1 MKNLLILSFI
11 VIFSSTYAQKQ
22 ANNWYFGERAGI
34 SFNNGTPV
42 FLLNSSM
49 NHNNGCATI
58 SDSDG
63 NLLFYTNGMTVWNK
77 NHQPMPNGTGL
88 LGSSSGFQNCVIV
101 PFPEIMD
108 KFYIFTV
115 GSCDNMNTNCIGLH
129 YSIVDISLGNG
140 GDIDPFYK
148 NISLLHSPLSI
159 EKVTALR
166 HTNNEDYW
174 IIVRNLSEPDNEF
187 HAYQITK
194 NGINPTPV
202 RSPSLVFTPCFT
214 GANRG
219 AMKVSPD
226 GKNFISMNVYAYA
239 GTSGNEIGSFD
250 ASTGLVSIL
259 FTFETSF
266 GNFHG
271 RGAEFS
277 QNSNFLYLTNE
288 AADYQNHILQYDLT
302 KVYNYSE
309 FLASM
314 TDIGLGGKSR
324 DLQAGPD
331 GKIYVARH
339 NKEYLGVINNPEL
352 QGTACDYDSL
362 GVYLGG
368 RYCKYSLPQFIQTYF
383 LRFEYEGECAGE
395 NFIFTPNFNPVPDSI
410 HWDFGDPGSG
420 ANNTSNEL
428 NPAHT
433 YLQSGIYTVTAFVR
447 YPDGRTETATR
458 EVTVTALP
466 EPYPVSDTVICKGS
480 TVTLQAESGFDSYLW
495 SNNQTTDFIMV
506 SDTGSYW
513 VEAVNADGCI
523 GRDTVHV
530 GWHPLPQL
538 TTDTI
543 ISPTTCGNSIGAI
556 TGVNIIGG
564 TPPYNVFWL
573 NSIGDTIGTTN
584 NLYNLGVENYYL
596 WVTDQ
601 SGCNVLV
608 ASIDIQNFD
617 HNFIITGVDPTDT
630 RCNQP
635 LGELDVHVQSG
646 LSDRLFYSI
655 DNWATYQT
663 NGSFTGLLPDS
674 YYVKVKDSLDCEA
687 VYAGNPVIIQ
697 NLPGLTVTDVI
708 IGEETDNNADGSIT
722 IIASGD
728 TLRFSLDGAAPQV
741 GNLFDLLSSG
751 DYTVTVTDMYGCDST
766 FTVYVPRKSGTTL
779 FASAGDTMVCNGQRG
794 REPLMVNNFKDI
806 TSFEITLAFNNL
818 LVDVTGYIN
827 ADAQIASGLETVYF
841 PSAGT
846 INIKWSETSAVTLPD
861 STVLLDLIVEGKNAG
876 LSSVDWVETNNQTM
890 FINQLGIAVNVEPV
904 MGSVQIAP
912 SPHIWGFYQENVC
925 EFSTLTQMAIP
936 GGGTGIMTVI
946 WETPK
951 GFSSGPEYQI
961 DTARLDDSGFYR
973 IKVVDQM
980 HCVATDSVE
989 VTVFPLPT
997 VNLPF
1002 TNPTHDTIYYEQTF
1016 QLETTPGYASYQ
1028 WNTGD
1033 TTYYIT
1039 ITEEGSYSVIVQ
1051 TNEGCT
1057 STNSAYL
1064 KDIYMPFYIVVP
1076 NAFTPNGD
1084 GLNDTFRPVATGD
1097 LIRQFSMVIYNRWG
1111 QMVFETSDYSAGWD
1125 GKDAPAGVYSWVIS
1139 YSNHTGKVFKMRGSV
1154 TVVK

>member
-1 MKNLLILSFI
+1 MKNIFVLTILLSSCYLSF
-11 VIFSSTYAQKQ
+11 SQGES
-22 ANNWYFGERAGI
+22 NNWIFGSDKAGVT
-34 SFNNGTPV
+34 FATGQPDDLNYPTP
-42 FLLNSSM
+42 LINSPS
-49 NHNNGCATI
+49 TVV
-58 SDSDG
+58 SDSAG
-63 NLLFYTNGMTVWNK
+63 NLLFYSDGFQVYNRDFQVMD
-77 NHQPMPNGTGL
+77 NGTGIL
-88 LGSSSGFQNCVIV
+88 GGRSFSSCVAFAKPGSSR
-101 PFPEIMD
+101 
-108 KFYIFTV
+108 FYFLFTV
-115 GSCDNMNTNCIGLH
+115 GEPPDATPPFNVGGR
-129 YSIVDISLGNG
+129 YSIIDMQANG
-140 GDIDPFYK
+140 GLGKVTVKNIMLDQGEDAMIKLTATFHKNNRDIWLITECQDYYHFFYKAYLVTNSGIFYK
-148 NISLLHSPLSI
+148 NAFQQGKYL
-159 EKVTALR
+159 
-166 HTNNEDYW
+166 NG
-174 IIVRNLSEPDNEF
+174 
-187 HAYQITK
+187 YQGK
-194 NGINPTPV
+194 NGSTQL
-202 RSPSLVFTPCFT
+202 R
-214 GANRG
+214 
-219 AMKVSPD
+219 VSPD
-226 GKNFISMNVYAYA
+226 GKKMIHVGDQLGVEGFLYNFD
-239 GTSGNEIGSFD
+239 NE
-250 ASTGLVSIL
+250 TGLIGYICGIKQIG
-259 FTFETSF
+259 FTAW
-266 GNFHG
+266 
-271 RGAEFS
+271 GAEFS
-277 QNSNFLYLTNE
+277 PSSKYVYLSGPGSTGPGAQWNWI
-288 AADYQNHILQYDLT
+288 AQYDAIYT
-302 KVYNYSE
+302 DSIPFNNSKVIVGQFAKKNHGWYGMMQC
-309 FLASM
+309 A
-314 TDIGLGGKSR
+314 
-324 DLQAGPD
+324 PD
-331 GKIYVARH
+331 GKIYGARFNYDTLFSI
-339 NKEYLGVINNPEL
+339 NKPDLYGLACEPSDCAYKTNGMMGLG
-352 QGTACDYDSL
+352 
-362 GVYLGG
+362 
-368 RYCKYSLPQFIQTYF
+368 LPQFLTSYAQRFYF
-383 LRFEYEGECAGE
+383 TGTCAGE
-395 NFIFTPNFNPVPDSI
+395 PYQFTSHFFPEPSGI
-410 HWDFGDPGSG
+410 LWDFGDGE
-420 ANNTSNEL
+420 TSTEL
-428 NPAHT
+428 NPVHIFAG
-433 YLQSGIYTVTAFVR
+433 SGNYSVTATVVF
-447 YPDGRTETATR
+447 PNGSTGEATR
-458 EVTVTALP
+458 NVYVAGLPESALP
-466 EPYPVSDTVICKGS
+466 EELTVCKGEQVTLDAGIFSSYAWSTGDTV
-480 TVTLQAESGFDSYLW
+480 
-495 SNNQTTDFIMV
+495 QTIMV
-506 SDTGSYW
+506 SDTGYYW
-513 VEAVNADGCI
+513 VEIVNDTGCMA
-523 GRDTVHV
+523 RDTVHIA
-530 GWHPLPQL
+530 WFAAPQL
-538 TTDTI
+538 GTVPVV
-543 ISPTTCGNSIGAI
+543 SPTTCGSSIGAI
-556 TGVNIIGG
+556 TGVTITGG
-564 TPPYNVFWL
+564 SPPYSIRWV
-573 NSIGDTIGTTN
+573 NSNGDTIGTTN
-584 NLYNLGVENYYL
+584 NLYNLGVDNYYL
-596 WVTDQ
+596 WVTDLH
-601 SGCNVLV
+601 GCQVQLF
-608 ASIDIQNFD
+608 SCDIQNYD
-617 HNFIITGVDPTDT
+617 SDLIITNVPKNDT
-630 RCNQP
+630 WCNQP
-635 LGELDVHVQSG
+635 SGSLNVEVQMG

-663 NGSFTGLLPDS
+663 NGSFIGLLPDS
-674 YYVKVKDSLDCEA
+674 YFVKVKDSLDCEA

-697 NLPGLTVTDVI
+697 SLPGLTVTDVI

-1033 TTYYIT
+1033 TTYFIT
-1039 ITEEGSYSVIVQ
+1039 VTEEGSYSVIVQ

-1064 KDIYMPFYIVVP
+1064 KDMYMPFYFNVP
-1076 NAFTPNGD
+1076 NAFTPDGD
-1084 GLNDTFRPVATGD
+1084 GLNDVFRPIATTD
-1097 LIRQFSMVIYNRWG
+1097 LIRQFSLVIYNRWG
-1111 QMVFETSDYSAGWD
+1111 QLIFETSDYSGGWD
-1125 GKDAPAGVYSWVIS
+1125 GKDAPAGVYGWVIS

-1154 TVVK
+1154 TLLK

>member
-1 MKNLLILSFI
+1 MKGFFFI
-11 VIFSSTYAQKQ
+11 IITFISIDAYSQKE
-22 ANNWYFGERAGI
+22 ANNWYFGNKAGI
-34 SFNNGTPV
+34 TFQDGSPTILTNSS
-42 FLLNSSM
+42 LNSM
-49 NHNNGCATI
+49 FGTAVI
-58 SDSDG
+58 SDSAG
-63 NLLFYTNGMTVWNK
+63 NLLFYSDGKVVYNR
-77 NHQPMPNGTGL
+77 NHQQMPNGYGL
-88 LGSSSGFQNCVIV
+88 SGLGHSQTCIIFKKPGSNS
-101 PFPEIMD
+101 
-108 KFYIFTV
+108 KYYIFTI
-115 GSCDNMNTNCIGLH
+115 GSGFTQPHIGLH
-129 YSIVDISLGNG
+129 YSIVDIELQGGLGDVDN
-140 GDIDPFYK
+140 FYK
-148 NISLLHSPLSI
+148 NIPLENSSLAV
-159 EKVTALR
+159 EKITAVK
-166 HTNNEDYW
+166 HADNNSVW
-174 IIVRNLSEPDNEF
+174 VIVRNLSQPVNEY
-187 HAYQITK
+187 HSYLV
-194 NGINPTPV
+194 TPGGV
-202 RSPSLVFTPCFT
+202 NNQPARTSCLSNIPLEGS
-214 GANRG
+214 GGNSG
-219 AMKVSPD
+219 QMKVSPD
-226 GKNFISMNVYAYA
+226 SKYIVAALNTVHGGTEIGQFDNITGYINNLFNFIEVILGTPYGVEFSSDSRFVYITNSTPGFVNKIFQYELSLLPDVNLFINSAVNL
-239 GTSGNEIGSFD
+239 GTGGNATALQIGS
-250 ASTGLVSIL
+250 
-259 FTFETSF
+259 
-266 GNFHG
+266 
-271 RGAEFS
+271 
-277 QNSNFLYLTNE
+277 
-288 AADYQNHILQYDLT
+288 
-302 KVYNYSE
+302 
-309 FLASM
+309 
-314 TDIGLGGKSR
+314 
-324 DLQAGPD
+324 D
-331 GKIYVARH
+331 GKIYVAR
-339 NKEYLGVINNPEL
+339 NYKYYLGVINNPSL
-352 QGTACDYDSL
+352 KGLDCDYDSL

-368 RYCKYSLPQFIQTYF
+368 PMCYRGLPQFIQTYF
-383 LRFEYEGECAGE
+383 LRFEYEGKCSGE

-447 YPDGRTETATR
+447 YPDGRTETAIR

-480 TVTLQAESGFDSYLW
+480 TVTLLAESGFDSYLW

-513 VEAVNADGCI
+513 VEAENAEGCI
-523 GRDTVHV
+523 GRDSVHV
-530 GWHPLPQL
+530 GWHPLPHL

-663 NGSFTGLLPDS
+663 NGSFIGLLPDS
-674 YYVKVKDSLDCEA
+674 YFVKVKDSLDCEA

-697 NLPGLTVTDVI
+697 SLPGLTVTDVI

-751 DYTVTVTDMYGCDST
+751 DYTVTVTDIYGCDST
-766 FTVYVPRKSGTTL
+766 FTVYVPRKSGSTL

-806 TSFEITLAFNNL
+806 TSFEITLAYNNL

-827 ADAQIASGLETVYF
+827 ADSQIASGLETVYF

-951 GFSSGPEYQI
+951 GLSYGPEYQI

-973 IKVVDQM
+973 IKVIDQM
-980 HCVATDSVE
+980 NCVATDSVE

-1039 ITEEGSYSVIVQ
+1039 ITEEGNYSVIVQ

-1057 STNSAYL
+1057 ATNSAYL
-1064 KDIYMPFYIVVP
+1064 KDMYMPFYFNVP
-1076 NAFTPNGD
+1076 NAFTPNND

-1111 QMVFETSDYSAGWD
+1111 QMIFETNNPAEGWD

-1139 YSNHTGKVFKMRGSV
+1139 YSNHTGKVFKMRGGV
-1154 TVVK
+1154 MLVR

>member
-11 VIFSSTYAQKQ
+11 VIFSSAYAQKE

-34 SFNNGTPV
+34 SFNNGTPM

-101 PFPEIMD
+101 PYPEMMD

-187 HAYQITK
+187 HAYKITK

-250 ASTGLVSIL
+250 ASNGLVSIL

-383 LRFEYEGECAGE
+383 LRFEYEGKCSGE
-395 NFIFTPNFNPVPDSI
+395 NFIFTPNFNPIPDSI
-410 HWDFGDPGSG
+410 HWDFGDPASG

-433 YLQSGIYTVTAFVR
+433 YLQSGIYTATAFVR

-466 EPYPVSDTVICKGS
+466 EPYPLSDTLICKGS
-480 TVTLQAESGFDSYLW
+480 SVSLQAESGFESYLW

-513 VEAVNADGCI
+513 VEAVNAEGCI

-543 ISPTTCGNSIGAI
+543 ISPTTCGNTIGAI

-573 NSIGDTIGTTN
+573 NSTGDTIGTTN
-584 NLYNLGVENYYL
+584 DLYNLGVDNYEL
-596 WVTDQ
+596 WVTDD
-601 SGCNVLV
+601 SGCNNLI
-608 ASIDIQNFD
+608 ASFAIQNFD
-617 HNFIITGVDPTDT
+617 SDLIITNVIPKDT
-630 RCNQP
+630 WCSQP
-635 LGELDVHVQSG
+635 LGSLEVEVQLG

-655 DNWATYQT
+655 DDWTTYQT
-663 NGSFTGLLPDS
+663 NGEFNNLLPGS
-674 YYVKVKDSLDCEA
+674 YFVKVKDSLGCEA
-687 VYAGNPVIIQ
+687 VFSGNPVIIINQ
-697 NLPGLTVTDVI
+697 PGLTVTDVNI
-708 IGEETDNNADGSIT
+708 VHETDNEADGIIT

-728 TLRFSLDGAAPQV
+728 ALLYFLDGAMPQS
-741 GNLFDLLSSG
+741 GNQFTSLTSG
-751 DYTVTVTDMYGCDST
+751 DYTVTVTDIHGCDST
-766 FTVYVPRKSGTTL
+766 FTVEVERITAQTL
-779 FASAGDTMVCNGQRG
+779 FATAGDTAVCNGLRAS
-794 REPLMVNNFKDI
+794 EPLLVSNFKEI
-806 TSFEITLAFNNL
+806 TSFEITLHYNNML
-818 LVDVTGYIN
+818 LDAIGYIN
-827 ADAQIASGLETVYF
+827 AHPDLIAGLEPVNY
-841 PSAGT
+841 PSTGMIKLRWTGT
-846 INIKWSETSAVTLPD
+846 GSLTLPD
-861 STVLLDLIVEGKNAG
+861 NTVMLDLVMQAKSVG
-876 LSSVDWVETNNQTM
+876 LSTVDWVLASNETN
-890 FINQLGIAVNVEPV
+890 FINQYGVSVPVIPETGNVQVAPTPGI
-904 MGSVQIAP
+904 M
-912 SPHIWGFYQENVC
+912 GFYNDKVC
-925 EFSTLTQMAIP
+925 EFGTLSQMAIP
-936 GGGTGIMTVI
+936 VGGTGTSTIY
-946 WETPK
+946 WETPH
-951 GFSSGPEYQI
+951 GTATGPEYSI
-961 DTARLDDSGFYR
+961 DVARPEDSGLYR

-980 HCVATDSVE
+980 NCVATDSVE
-989 VTVFPLPT
+989 VTVIPLP
-997 VNLPF
+997 VNHFPAI
-1002 TNPTHDTIYYEQTF
+1002 NDTIAFEQQFT
-1016 QLETTPGYASYQ
+1016 LEATPGYFSYQ

-1039 ITEEGSYSVIVQ
+1039 GTEEGSYSVIIQ
-1051 TNEGCT
+1051 TEEGCT
-1057 STNSAYL
+1057 TVDSAYL
-1064 KDIYMPFYIVVP
+1064 KDVYMPFYFNVP
-1076 NAFTPNGD
+1076 NAFTPNND
-1084 GLNDTFRPVATGD
+1084 GLNDTFRPVVD
-1097 LIRQFSMVIYNRWG
+1097 YERVRMFSMVIYNRWG
-1111 QMVFETSDYSAGWD
+1111 QLIYETTNPAEGWN
-1125 GKDAPAGVYSWVIS
+1125 GKDAPAGVYTWTIT
-1139 YSNHTGKVFKMRGSV
+1139 YSDYLGKVSKLRGSV
-1154 TVVK
+1154 TLIR

>member
-1 MKNLLILSFI
+1 MKGFFFI
-11 VIFSSTYAQKQ
+11 IITFISIDAYSQKE
-22 ANNWYFGERAGI
+22 ANNWYFGNKAGI
-34 SFNNGTPV
+34 TFQDGSPTILTNSS
-42 FLLNSSM
+42 LNSM
-49 NHNNGCATI
+49 FGTAVI
-58 SDSDG
+58 SDSAG
-63 NLLFYTNGMTVWNK
+63 NLLFYSDGKVVYNR
-77 NHQPMPNGTGL
+77 NHQQMPNGHGL
-88 LGSSSGFQNCVIV
+88 LGLGQSQTCIIFKKPGSNS
-101 PFPEIMD
+101 
-108 KFYIFTV
+108 KYYIFTV
-115 GSCDNMNTNCIGLH
+115 GVGSVTQYIGLH
-129 YSIVDISLGNG
+129 YSIVDIELQGGLGDVDN
-140 GDIDPFYK
+140 FYK
-148 NISLLHSPLSI
+148 NIPLENSSLAV
-159 EKVTALR
+159 EKITAVK
-166 HTNNEDYW
+166 HADNSSVW
-174 IIVRNLSEPDNEF
+174 VIVRNLSQPVNEY
-187 HAYQITK
+187 HSYLV
-194 NGINPTPV
+194 TPGGV
-202 RSPSLVFTPCFT
+202 NIQPARTSCLSNIPLETS
-214 GANRG
+214 GNNSG
-219 AMKVSPD
+219 QMKVSPD
-226 GKNFISMNVYAYA
+226 SKYIVAALNTVNGGTEIGQFDNNTGYINNLFNFIEVLLGIPFGVEFSSDSRFVYF
-239 GTSGNEIGSFD
+239 TN
-250 ASTGLVSIL
+250 STPGFVNKIFQYELSLLPDVNL
-259 FTFETSF
+259 FINSAV
-266 GNFHG
+266 NLG
-271 RGAEFS
+271 RGGNA
-277 QNSNFLYLTNE
+277 N
-288 AADYQNHILQYDLT
+288 ALQ
-302 KVYNYSE
+302 
-309 FLASM
+309 
-314 TDIGLGGKSR
+314 I
-324 DLQAGPD
+324 GPD
-331 GKIYVARH
+331 GKIYVARVVDY
-339 NKEYLGVINNPEL
+339 YLGVINNPSL
-352 QGTACDYDSL
+352 KGLDCDYDSL

-368 RYCKYSLPQFIQTYF
+368 PMCYRGLPQFIQSYF
-383 LRFEYEGECAGE
+383 LRFEYEGNCAGE

-410 HWDFGDPGSG
+410 HWDFGDPASG
-420 ANNTSNEL
+420 ANNISNEL

-447 YPDGRTETATR
+447 YPDGRTETAIR

-506 SDTGSYW
+506 SDSGSYW

-584 NLYNLGVENYYL
+584 NLYNLGVDNYEL
-596 WVTDQ
+596 WVTDD
-601 SGCNVLV
+601 SGCNNLI
-608 ASIDIQNFD
+608 ASFPVQNFD
-617 HNFIITGVDPTDT
+617 SQLIITNVIPKDT

-635 LGELDVHVQSG
+635 LGELDVQVQSG
-646 LSDRLFYSI
+646 LTDRLFYSI

-663 NGSFTGLLPDS
+663 NGSFIGLLPDS
-674 YYVKVKDSLDCEA
+674 YFVKVKDSLDCEA

-697 NLPGLTVTDVI
+697 SLPGLTVTDVI

-751 DYTVTVTDMYGCDST
+751 DYTVTVTDIYGCDST
-766 FTVYVPRKSGTTL
+766 FTVYVPRKSGSTL

-794 REPLMVNNFKDI
+794 REPLMVKNFKDI
-806 TSFEITLAFNNL
+806 TSFEITLAYNNL

-827 ADAQIASGLETVYF
+827 ADPQIASGLETVYF

-846 INIKWSETSAVTLPD
+846 INIKWSGTSAVTLPD

-936 GGGTGIMTVI
+936 GGGTGTMTVI

-961 DTARLDDSGFYR
+961 DTARFDDSGFYR

-989 VTVFPLPT
+989 VTVFPLPSA
-997 VNLPF
+997 NLPF
-1002 TNPTHDTIYYEQTF
+1002 ANPTHDTIYYEQTF

-1039 ITEEGSYSVIVQ
+1039 VTEEGSYSVIVQ
-1051 TNEGCT
+1051 TIEGCT

-1064 KDIYMPFYIVVP
+1064 KDMYMPFYFNVP

-1084 GLNDTFRPVATGD
+1084 GMNDTFRPVATGD

-1111 QMVFETSDYSAGWD
+1111 QMIFETNNPAEGWD
-1125 GKDAPAGVYSWVIS
+1125 GKDAPAGGYSWVIS
-1139 YSNHTGKVFKMRGSV
+1139 YSDIKEKVYQTKGIV
-1154 TVVK
+1154 TLIK

>member
-1 MKNLLILSFI
+1 VKQILLFATLTLYSVFSF
-11 VIFSSTYAQKQ
+11 SQGKE
-22 ANNWYFGERAGI
+22 ANNWYFGFKAGI
-34 SFNNGTPV
+34 SFQDGYPSALLDNAMDFPFGT
-42 FLLNSSM
+42 SS
-49 NHNNGCATI
+49 I
-58 SDSDG
+58 SDSAG
-63 NLLFYTNGMTVWNK
+63 NLLFYTNGENVYNK
-77 NHQPMPNGTGL
+77 KHQQMPNGFGL
-88 LGSSSGFQNCVIV
+88 LGDSQSQTSLIIKKPGSYK
-101 PFPEIMD
+101 E
-108 KFYIFTV
+108 YYLFTV
-115 GSCDNMNTNCIGLH
+115 GSAYNQPFIGLH
-129 YSIVDISLGNG
+129 YSIIDMNKQGGMGDVDNLI
-140 GDIDPFYK
+140 K
-148 NISLLHSPLSI
+148 NIPLNISDLAV
-159 EKVTALR
+159 EKITAVK
-166 HTNNEDYW
+166 HIDNESVW
-174 IIVRNLSEPDNEF
+174 VIVRNLTQPINEYHSYLITSNGVNHQPIKTSCVSNIAFSESGSNSG
-187 HAYQITK
+187 Q
-194 NGINPTPV
+194 
-202 RSPSLVFTPCFT
+202 
-214 GANRG
+214 
-219 AMKVSPD
+219 MKVSPD
-226 GKNFISMNVYAYA
+226 GKLLVSAIYTLSGGPEIGQFDNE
-239 GTSGNEIGSFD
+239 SGNILNLIHFD
-250 ASTGLVSIL
+250 FIYLIPWGV
-259 FTFETSF
+259 
-266 GNFHG
+266 
-271 RGAEFS
+271 EFS
-277 QNSNFLYLTNE
+277 SDSRFVYFSNKIHGSPNRIFQYELSLLPDLNAFMNS
-288 AADYQNHILQYDLT
+288 AI
-302 KVYNYSE
+302 
-309 FLASM
+309 
-314 TDIGLGGKSR
+314 DIGLGGNAS
-324 DLQAGPD
+324 DIQIGLD
-331 GKIYVARH
+331 GKIYVARRL
-339 NKEYLGVINNPEL
+339 KDYLGVINNPSL
-352 QGTACDYDSL
+352 KGIACDYDSL

-368 RYCKYSLPQFIQTYF
+368 KICNTGLPQFIQTYF

-395 NFIFTPNFNPVPDSI
+395 NYTFTPNFNPVPDSI

-513 VEAVNADGCI
+513 VEAVNTDGCI

-584 NLYNLGVENYYL
+584 NLYNLGVDNYEL
-596 WVTDQ
+596 WVTDD
-601 SGCNVLV
+601 SGCNNLI
-608 ASIDIQNFD
+608 ASFPVQNFD
-617 HNFIITGVDPTDT
+617 SQLIITNVIPKDT

-635 LGELDVHVQSG
+635 LGELDVHVQPG

-697 NLPGLTVTDVI
+697 SLPGLTVTDVI

-741 GNLFDLLSSG
+741 GNLFDLLTSG
-751 DYTVTVTDMYGCDST
+751 DYTVTVTDIYGCDST
-766 FTVYVPRKSGTTL
+766 FTVYVPIKSGTTL
-779 FASAGDTMVCNGQRG
+779 FASAGDTMVCNGQLG

-806 TSFEITLAFNNL
+806 TSFEITLVYNNL

-827 ADAQIASGLETVYF
+827 ADTQIASGLETVNF

-846 INIKWSETSAVTLPD
+846 IRIKWSNSNPITLPD

-876 LSSVDWVETNNQTM
+876 LSAVEWVETNNQTR
-890 FINQLGIAVNVEPV
+890 FINQLGIAVTVEPV

-912 SPHIWGFYQENVC
+912 SPHIRGFYQENVC
-925 EFSTLTQMAIP
+925 EFSTFTQMAIP
-936 GGGTGIMTVI
+936 GGGTGTMTVI

-980 HCVATDSVE
+980 NCVATDSVE

-1057 STNSAYL
+1057 ATNSAYL
-1064 KDIYMPFYIVVP
+1064 KDMYMPFYFVVP

-1084 GLNDTFRPVATGD
+1084 GLNDTFRSVATGD

-1111 QMVFETSDYSAGWD
+1111 QMIFETSDYSAGWD

-1154 TVVK
+1154 MLVK